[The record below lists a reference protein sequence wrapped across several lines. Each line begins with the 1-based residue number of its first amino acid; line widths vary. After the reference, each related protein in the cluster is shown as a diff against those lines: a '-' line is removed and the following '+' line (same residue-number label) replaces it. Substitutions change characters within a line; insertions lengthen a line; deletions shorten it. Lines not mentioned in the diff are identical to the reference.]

1 MQTISL
7 QIKIGERIDNFND
20 FEEKLIAA
28 IRQEIVIVIG
38 RYLESLDKEWSNQFE
53 REHSDYRYSG
63 KVSRI
68 IRFYFGE
75 IHIKRSRYCCKDKK
89 DVYPLDLFLPSG
101 MLSKKVTEIAIDLS
115 TEIPYARSSRFLQEI
130 LGVKFSGK
138 GIWHLVQRKGL
149 EERAVHEAERT
160 RIFEDARDSYPQ
172 DWQDRNKPRLPVY
185 IELDG
190 TMVASRESGEER
202 FEVKSGIMYRD
213 IRQIGKSRY
222 RLMDK
227 KVYSSAD
234 NSVVFGERFYAF
246 CRKHGLPE
254 SASKVFLSDGAGWL
268 RTTAEY
274 VFPLAEKRLDLYHL
288 KKACSKVLNEEEM
301 DIINQMIYN
310 QSSELLIETIHTM
323 LQSKNLTIKEQTD
336 LLTYI
341 SQNRDSMNYSREN
354 RNGSG
359 GIEKNIGIHV
369 GRRCK
374 KQGMSWSHEGINNL
388 LALRSK
394 KLNQLWS
401 DTSRKYKN
409 CR

>member
-7 QIKIGERIDNFND
+7 QINVGERIDNFND
-20 FEEKLIAA
+20 FEEILIKM
-28 IRQEIVIVIG
+28 IRQEVILAVS
-38 RYLESLDKEWSNQFE
+38 RYLEALDEELSYRFEKEHPDYHYHGQVSLTL
-53 REHSDYRYSG
+53 
-63 KVSRI
+63 
-68 IRFYFGE
+68 RFYFGVL
-75 IHIKRSRYCCKDKK
+75 HLKHRRYRCKGKK
-89 DVYPLDLFLPSG
+89 DIYPLDLFLPSG
-101 MLSKKVTEIAIDLS
+101 MLSEKVTKIAIDLS
-115 TEIPYARSSRFLQEI
+115 TEIPYARSSRLLQEI

-172 DWQDRNKPRLPVY
+172 DWQHSNKPRLPVY

-213 IRQIGKSRY
+213 IRQIGKTRY

-227 KVYSSAD
+227 RAYSSAD
-234 NSVVFGERFYAF
+234 NSVVFSERFYAF
-246 CRKHGLPE
+246 CRKNGLPE

-274 VFPLAEKRLDLYHL
+274 VFPRAEKRLDLYHL
-288 KKACSKVLNEEEM
+288 KKACSKVLNDEEM
-301 DIINQMIYN
+301 DIVNQIIYN
-310 QSSELLIETIHTM
+310 QSSERLIETIHTM

-374 KQGMSWSHEGINNL
+374 KQGMSWSHKGINNL

-401 DTSRKYKN
+401 ETSKKYEN
-409 CR
+409 YR